1 MAWGRAQ
8 RVLLARAL
16 STLPSPG
23 PDGTAIQGLEGEPR
37 PKRPLM
43 WRPRAVD
50 PEGHMRY
57 TYLFST
63 QLLPSTCEN

>member
-23 PDGTAIQGLEGEPR
+23 PDGTAIQGLEGGTPAQVPPR
-37 PKRPLM
+37 GAPAL
-43 WRPRAVD
+43 WTPRD
-50 PEGHMRY
+50 MRY
-57 TYLFST
+57 TYLFSS
-63 QLLPSTCEN
+63 QLLLSACEN